1 MRLMGPVDS
10 GPIARL
16 LSTRFSSHKHKIG
29 SNRLEI
35 RSLQKFLLIRSAVFL
50 LGVAIASPNLAHAQ
64 TVFHF
69 SKEVQ
74 WGDTVLPP
82 GDYVVT
88 SLDVVNSG
96 AVLTFARPDRQ
107 SASTDTPDLAGQ
119 QAVSSDIPS
128 AIGGLFTIR
137 NPRNQAVPD
146 AEAQT
151 IYLSACR
158 VVEQEF
164 SRTDPVRPRLT
175 LLLGA
180 DRDSLYYPNREIRLR
195 KWDKYK
201 FAQGVVILALN
212 DLMPEDKKL
221 SLSKLAVLEADST
234 INVRLLKSSR
244 TWLPAEPHN

>member
-1 MRLMGPVDS
+1 MRLMGPVHL
-10 GPIARL
+10 GRIARL
-16 LSTRFSSHKHKIG
+16 LSTRFSSHKTG
-29 SNRLEI
+29 PNRLEM

-50 LGVAIASPNLAHAQ
+50 LGVAIPSPNLAHAQ

-69 SKEVQ
+69 SKEVH

-96 AVLTFARPDRQ
+96 AVLTFARPDKQ
-107 SASTDTPDLAGQ
+107 SASTDTPDLPGQ
-119 QAVSSDIPS
+119 QAVSGDTPS
-128 AIGGLFTIR
+128 ANGGFFTIR
-137 NPRNQAVPD
+137 NPRNQTVPD

-175 LLLGA
+175 LVLGA
-180 DRDSLYYPNREIRLR
+180 DRDSLYYPKSEIRLR
-195 KWDKYK
+195 KWNKYK
-201 FAQGVVILALN
+201 FAQGVVMLALD

-234 INVRLLKSSR
+234 IDVRLLKSSR
-244 TWLPAEPHN
+244 SWLPAGPHN